1 VHPFDSRGG
10 PLIREDHIMR
20 RGRKP
25 LGIEQVD
32 RVPGSPAA
40 KERLRVIL
48 ANIAG
53 ELSIED
59 ACGTLGIEP
68 SRLFDLKRR
77 CLEEWVETLE
87 PKTPGRKPAARSAE
101 QSRIDEL
108 ETRIARLELE
118 LKAAR
123 LQEELARVG
132 LPLRVTKPP
141 KKRGM

>member
-1 VHPFDSRGG
+1 
-10 PLIREDHIMR
+10 MR

-25 LGIEQVD
+25 LGIDQID
-32 RVPGSPAA
+32 RVPGSPLA

-53 ELSIED
+53 ELTIEG
-59 ACGTLGIEP
+59 ACEALGVEA

-77 CLEEWVETLE
+77 CLEDWVELLE
-87 PKTPGRKPAARSAE
+87 PKTPGRKPAERSAE
-101 QSRIDEL
+101 QARVDEL

-123 LQEELARVG
+123 LQEELARVA
-132 LPLRVTKPP
+132 PRRRATPQR
-141 KKRGM
+141 KKGAK

>member
-1 VHPFDSRGG
+1 
-10 PLIREDHIMR
+10 MR

-25 LGIEQVD
+25 LGIDQVD
-32 RVPGSPAA
+32 RVPGSPLA

-53 ELSIED
+53 EITIED
-59 ACGTLGIEP
+59 ACNALGIEA

-77 CLEEWVETLE
+77 CLEDWVELLE
-87 PKTPGRKPAARSAE
+87 PKTPGRKPGARSAE
-101 QSRIDEL
+101 QTRIDEL

-123 LQEELARVG
+123 LEEELARVV
-132 LPLRVTKPP
+132 PSRQATPSR
-141 KKRGM
+141 KKGAK

>member
-1 VHPFDSRGG
+1 
-10 PLIREDHIMR
+10 MR

-25 LGIEQVD
+25 LGIDQVD
-32 RVPGSPAA
+32 RVPGSPLA

-59 ACGTLGIEP
+59 ACGALGIEP

-77 CLEEWVETLE
+77 CLEDWVESLE
-87 PKTPGRKPAARSAE
+87 PKTPGRKPDARSAE
-101 QSRIDEL
+101 QVRIDEL

-123 LQEELARVG
+123 LEAELARVVPSRQG
-132 LPLRVTKPP
+132 TRPP
-141 KKRGM
+141 KKRGT

>member
-1 VHPFDSRGG
+1 
-10 PLIREDHIMR
+10 MR

-32 RVPGSPAA
+32 RVPGSPLA

-53 ELSIED
+53 ELTIED
-59 ACGTLGIEP
+59 ACDALGIEA

-77 CLEEWVETLE
+77 CLEEWVELLE
-87 PKTPGRKPAARSAE
+87 PKTPGRKPGARSGALA
-101 QSRIDEL
+101 RIDEL

-123 LQEELARVG
+123 LQEELARVVSQQR
-132 LPLRVTKPP
+132 PAPSR
-141 KKRGM
+141 KKRAT